1 MCDQEY
7 KAGVVYLDNAAT
19 TRMAEEAEAAMQ
31 PYLVEKFGNA
41 STAYGYGEEAQAA
54 IAHAREVIAA
64 SLDAR
69 PSEIYFTSGGSEAD
83 NWAVKGVA
91 EAYGKYGR
99 HIITSRIEHHA
110 VLNSCHYLEEQG
122 YEVTYLDV
130 DQNGMISLEQL
141 EQAVRE
147 DTILISV
154 MFGNNEVGTIEPVM
168 QIGRF
173 ARDHQILFHT
183 DAVQAYAQIPISMQ
197 QYHIDLL
204 SASAHKFHGPKGVG
218 FLYVRDGVTM
228 PSFIHGGSQER
239 GKRAGTENVPGI
251 VGMGK
256 AAELAAK
263 GMRAGMYRE
272 TMLRNYLIE
281 KIMHEIKGVRLNG
294 HPTNRL
300 PGNVNVSFSGVDGA
314 SLLILLYEDGI
325 CASGGS
331 ACNTG
336 EERVSYVIGALGV
349 PDEYAPGTVRM
360 TLSGETTREEI
371 DRAVEALKQNLRKL
385 RDEK

>member
-41 STAYGYGEEAQAA
+41 STTYGYGEEAQAA
-54 IAHAREVIAA
+54 IAHAREVIAS

-83 NWAVKGVA
+83 NWAIKGVA

-141 EQAVRE
+141 EHAVRE

-173 ARDHQILFHT
+173 ARDHRILFHT

-256 AAELAAK
+256 AVELAFYN
-263 GMRAGMYRE
+263 MRRRIRRE
-272 TMLRNYLIE
+272 MMLRNYLIE

-336 EERVSYVIGALGV
+336 EERVSYVIEALGV

>member
-256 AAELAAK
+256 AVELAFC
-263 GMRAGMYRE
+263 
-272 TMLRNYLIE
+272 NYLIE

>member
-41 STAYGYGEEAQAA
+41 STTYGYGEEAQAA
-54 IAHAREVIAA
+54 IAQAREAIAA

-83 NWAVKGVA
+83 NWAIKGVA

-130 DQNGMISLEQL
+130 DQNGMISMEELEH
-141 EQAVRE
+141 AVRE

-256 AAELAAK
+256 AVELAFYN
-263 GMRAGMYRE
+263 MRRRIRRE
-272 TMLRNYLIE
+272 MMLRNYLIE